1 MIRDL
6 SRFPGSVAFRR
17 CSASLKQKLEHV
29 RKKIDTHPL
38 SSPPVKSAFDVIE
51 RHGKE
56 NSDAISKELSE
67 RGLPSLDELGKL
79 QIRHMF
85 SWWSINRQKRVL
97 EKKLG

>member
-1 MIRDL
+1 M
-6 SRFPGSVAFRR
+6 AT
-17 CSASLKQKLEHV
+17 SATLKLERV
-29 RKKIDTHPL
+29 RKKIDAHPL
-38 SSPPVKSAFDVIE
+38 SSPPVKSAFEVIE

-67 RGLPSLDELGKL
+67 RGLPSLDALGKL

-85 SWWSINRQKRVL
+85 SWWNINRQKRAL